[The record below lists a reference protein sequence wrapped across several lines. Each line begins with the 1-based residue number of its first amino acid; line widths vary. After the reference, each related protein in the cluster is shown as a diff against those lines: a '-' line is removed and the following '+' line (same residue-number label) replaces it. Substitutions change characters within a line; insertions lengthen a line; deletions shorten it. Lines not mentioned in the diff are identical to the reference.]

1 MTRWAGQ
8 NPGSWT
14 QVLRC
19 QFWWPVGHAML
30 LPVPDARGRKG
41 SWASLCPTWVWT
53 ASRNFSS
60 WSEPFSLLSFSPT
73 GVKLTHFFRSL
84 NSQVTYAFPL
94 RWISKGETWVGTW
107 IPQKSTCSTCR
118 QSDVCWPC
126 QGTLALP
133 GSEHFLPVGEAATTW
148 TEGGAWRVGLKQHF
162 GVSHLGLNLSSA
174 ASKMYDLSKSLN
186 YSRPQFSHPQNGDA
200 KSDY

>member
-1 MTRWAGQ
+1 MSILVASRSHDASPRT
-8 NPGSWT
+8 
-14 QVLRC
+14 RC
-19 QFWWPVGHAML
+19 Q
-30 LPVPDARGRKG
+30 REKR
-41 SWASLCPTWVWT
+41 
-53 ASRNFSS
+53 
-60 WSEPFSLLSFSPT
+60 LLSVSVPHLGLNCLEEFPIVIWTICPSFLFSHQGETDP
-73 GVKLTHFFRSL
+73 LLQSL

-94 RWISKGETWVGTW
+94 CWIGKGETWVGTW

>member
-41 SWASLCPTWVWT
+41 SWVSLCPTWVWT

-84 NSQVTYAFPL
+84 NSQVTYAFP
-94 RWISKGETWVGTW
+94 RISKGETWVGTW
-107 IPQKSTCSTCR
+107 IPQSLPVPPVGRVTSAGHAR
-118 QSDVCWPC
+118 APWPC
-126 QGTLALP
+126 QDQNTSCQRVRQPPP
-133 GSEHFLPVGEAATTW
+133 GL
-148 TEGGAWRVGLKQHF
+148 RVGL
-162 GVSHLGLNLSSA
+162 GGL
-174 ASKMYDLSKSLN
+174 D
-186 YSRPQFSHPQNGDA
+186 
-200 KSDY
+200 